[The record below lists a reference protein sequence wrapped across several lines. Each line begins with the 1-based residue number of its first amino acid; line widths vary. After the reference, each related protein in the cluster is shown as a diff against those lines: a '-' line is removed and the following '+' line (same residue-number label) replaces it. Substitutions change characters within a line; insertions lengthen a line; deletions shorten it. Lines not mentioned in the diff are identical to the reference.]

1 MWRLGE
7 RIRIWYRTGFQLTV
21 MVLYT
26 ATTAAQELT
35 LLTLDPGHFHAA
47 LFQRNMLPGVAQE
60 AYVYAPLGPDLTA
73 HLNRVV
79 RFNTRADLPT
89 CWRLHIHTGPDFM
102 ERMLTERRGQFVVI
116 SGRNRG
122 KMDRILACVRAGL
135 HVLADKPW
143 IIEEADLPKLQ
154 AALDT
159 AEAGQLIAYDAMTQ
173 RFEITAILQ
182 RALVADREVFGRPL
196 AGSFDEPA
204 VTITS
209 LHYLFKEVA
218 GRPQLRPAWFFDTAE
233 QGEGLSDVGTH
244 LVDLVPWVLF
254 PDQAI
259 DYQRDL
265 QVLRGTR
272 WPTSLTL
279 DEFQRVTG
287 ELVFPAT
294 LKPSLREDRLDYS
307 CNNSVDYTLRGLH
320 VRLQTT
326 WEYCAPPGRK
336 DTESLVFRGS
346 RARVEVRQDAEHQF
360 RREVLVVPNLEAD
373 RALLLAAVRETL
385 AALEP
390 DWPGLGVASEAGGI
404 RILIPESLRASHEE
418 HFDLVAQRFLSYV
431 RNPATLPTWEKPN
444 MLAKYHVTTRGVA
457 LARQPPDKP

>member
-1 MWRLGE
+1 MALC
-7 RIRIWYRTGFQLTV
+7 
-21 MVLYT
+21 T
-26 ATTAAQELT
+26 ATTAAQDLT

-47 LFQRNMLPGVAQE
+47 LFQRNMLPGVAPE

-73 HLNRVV
+73 HLNRLVQ
-79 RFNTRADLPT
+79 FNTRPNLPT
-89 CWRLHIHTGPDFM
+89 CWRLNLHTGPDFM
-102 ERMLTERRGQFVVI
+102 ERMLTERRGQMVVI

-143 IIEEADLPKLQ
+143 IIEEEDLPKLRV
-154 AALDT
+154 ALDT
-159 AEAGQLIAYDAMTQ
+159 AEAAQLIAYDAMTQ

-182 RALVADREVFGRPL
+182 RALVGDREVFGSPL
-196 AGSFDEPA
+196 PGSCDEPT
-204 VTITS
+204 VLITS

-218 GRPQLRPAWFFDTAE
+218 GQPNLRPAWFFDTAE

-244 LVDLVPWVLF
+244 LVDLVPWILF
-254 PDQAI
+254 PNQPI
-259 DYQRDL
+259 DDQRDL
-265 QVLRGTR
+265 QVLRGTH
-272 WPTSLTL
+272 WPTSLKL
-279 DEFQRVTG
+279 EELQRVTG
-287 ELVFPAT
+287 DQAVPLSLE
-294 LKPSLREDRLDYS
+294 PSLRDERLDYF
-307 CNNSVDYTLRGLH
+307 CNNTVDYTLRGLQ

-360 RREVLVVPNLEAD
+360 RREVVVVPNLEAD
-373 RALLLAAVRETL
+373 RALLLAAVRKNL

-390 DWPGLGVASEAGGI
+390 DWPGLGVAPEAGGI
-404 RILIPESLRASHEE
+404 RILIPESFRASHEE

-431 RNPATLPTWEKPN
+431 RNPATLPAWEKPN
-444 MLAKYHVTTRGVA
+444 MLAKYRVTTRGVA
-457 LARQPPDKP
+457 LARQRPDKP